1 MRILPWLIIGFLA
14 APFTSYA
21 DQTLNIGVF
30 AYRDKAMLETR
41 LTPVA
46 RYLGEALP
54 RYDIRLLV
62 LDQREIE
69 AALLRHELDF
79 LFTNPTHYIT
89 LREHNALSGAVATL
103 VNLESGVPVAALGGV
118 VVARA
123 GRSDVVDLASLQ
135 GKTVAITGRRY
146 LGGYAAPMEALREA
160 GIDPRRLDFV
170 ELGQPHDNVV
180 RAVLEGEVDAGFI
193 RTGIIEHMISE
204 GRLEADALQVV
215 ARQDLPGFPF
225 AVSTRLYPEWPFVA
239 LPHVDPQT
247 ARRLTAALLA
257 LEPGD
262 PAAVAAG
269 IHGFAV
275 PADYAPVERAM
286 RALGLPPFDM
296 APSIRLGDVWST
308 FRLQITVLAV
318 AIVLVLVLSGAL
330 AVANRRI
337 ASARRET
344 EHSAR
349 LLEREHSQL
358 QTLLNSLPQV
368 VWLRDVDGVHLGCNR
383 RFEQLIGWPE
393 HAVIGRTTGELGAS
407 HLATLDRDVP
417 AGRTVME
424 AVVRFADDGH
434 EELLEITQTPVLDT
448 TGRVIGVLGVG
459 QDITERTRQRNE
471 LVSQRRRLDTIIK
484 GTRVGTWEW
493 NVQTG
498 ELVINERWAE
508 MIGYT
513 LAELQPITITTW
525 NRFVHPDDFAR
536 SSRVLGRHFCGEV
549 DHYECELRMRHK
561 AGHWVWVLDRGAI
574 ASRSED
580 GKPLLVAGTHQD
592 ISARKR
598 ADEQRL
604 EVLDRLQNIAAHV
617 PGVIYQY
624 RLRPDGSSHFP
635 YASAGMSAIYGLTPE
650 AVAEDATPVFEVL
663 HPEDRA
669 RVAERILESARR
681 LAPWFDQYRV
691 CLPDGRTIWLEGSAA
706 PVPQEDQSIIWHG
719 HIRDITRLK
728 AHEQELRQIAHYD
741 TLTGTPNRRLLMELL
756 QKAVAHARRA
766 GRHLAVCYLDV
777 DGFKAVNDR
786 LGHASGDRLLVELTA
801 RLKTVLRGEDTLA
814 RLGGDEFVLLLN
826 DLEGVRE
833 AEAVLQR
840 VLAKAG
846 EPIVIAGRK
855 LAVTSSIGLTM
866 FPPDDPEPDTL
877 LRHADQAMYR
887 AKSLGR
893 NRCHVFDPDQDRL
906 SMARRKSLDRLER
919 ALEEGEFALYYQPK
933 VNLEDGAVVGMEAL
947 LRWRHPSR
955 GVLSPGTFL
964 GQLDGTELEIR
975 LGDWV
980 VERALEQIGRWNE
993 AGMAQVVSVNISPT
1007 HLLVPDFAERI
1018 EQALS
1023 RHPQVAPEQLELEIV
1038 ENATL
1043 SNLEE
1048 ASLLLASCR
1057 NLGVRVS
1064 LDDFGTG
1071 YSSLAYLRR
1080 LPVDLLKIDQS
1091 FVRDMLHDPNDLGI
1105 VESVVRLARAFNR
1118 PVIAEGVETMEH
1130 GAMLLRLGCP
1140 LAQGYGIGMPMPAEE
1155 LPQWLEDWRE
1165 RGAWRSLSDGL
1176 APGREALFLEVVTRS
1191 HTTWAADVI
1200 RCIESGV
1207 TASVPGDG
1215 ACQFGQ
1221 WYHGIGTADFGLT
1234 AEFQALGAL
1243 HTQVH
1248 AMADQLLALCD
1259 AGQAEVA
1266 QARLGEFHGAR
1277 ARLLAGIAAL
1287 REKAC
1292 GNDVSNASQ
1301 VENPDAPVIYPSQ
1314 DDARGTHTRMHERVA
1329 ER

>member
-1 MRILPWLIIGFLA
+1 MRFAPWLLVLLLA
-14 APFTSYA
+14 APA
-21 DQTLNIGVF
+21 HAEQALNIGVF
-30 AYRDKAMLETR
+30 AYRDKALLETR
-41 LTPVA
+41 FTPIA
-46 RYLGEALP
+46 RYLGAALP
-54 RYDIRLLV
+54 RYEIRLLV
-62 LDQREIE
+62 LDQPEIE
-69 AALLRHELDF
+69 AALRRNELDF
-79 LFTNPTHYIT
+79 LFTNPTHFIM

-103 VNLESGVPVAALGGV
+103 VNLQDGMPVSALGGV
-118 VVARA
+118 VLARA
-123 GRSDVVDLASLQ
+123 ARQDLVDLADLEGRSV
-135 GKTVAITGRRY
+135 GITGRRY
-146 LGGYAAPMEALREA
+146 LGGFAAPMEALREA
-160 GIDPRRLDFV
+160 GVDSRRLDLV

-180 RAVLEGEVDAGFI
+180 QAVLDGVVDAGFV
-193 RTGIIEHMISE
+193 RTGILEQMTAE
-204 GRLEADALQVV
+204 GQLDPAALRVLH
-215 ARQDLPGFPF
+215 RQDLPGFPF
-225 AVSTRLYPEWPFVA
+225 AVSSRLYPEWPFMA

-257 LEPGD
+257 LEPTD
-262 PAAVAAG
+262 PATVAAG

-286 RALGLPPFDM
+286 RALGLPPYDV
-296 APSIRLGDVWST
+296 ATPIPWRDVWST
-308 FRLQITVLAV
+308 LRVPISLLLVAV
-318 AIVLVLVLSGAL
+318 VLVSLLSGGL
-330 AVANRRI
+330 VIANRRI
-337 ASARRET
+337 VSTRRET
-344 EHSAR
+344 ERSAR
-349 LLEREHSQL
+349 LLEHEHSQL

-368 VWLRDVDGVHLGCNR
+368 VWLRDLDGVHLGCNR

-393 HAVIGRTTGELGAS
+393 HEVIGRTAEELGAS
-407 HLATLDRDVP
+407 HIAVLSEKPVDRPV
-417 AGRTVME
+417 AKE

-434 EELLEITQTPVLDT
+434 EELLEIAQTPVLDPA
-448 TGRVIGVLGVG
+448 GRVIAMLGVG

-471 LVSQRRRLDTIIK
+471 LVSQRRRLDTIIR

-498 ELVINERWAE
+498 ELAINERWAE

-513 LAELQPITITTW
+513 LAELEPITITTW

-536 SSRVLGRHFCGEV
+536 SSRLLGRHFCGEI

-561 AGHWVWVLDRGAI
+561 AGHWIWVLDRGAI
-574 ASRSED
+574 ASRSAD
-580 GKPLLVAGTHQD
+580 GKPLLIAGTHQD

-598 ADEQRL
+598 ADAERL

-635 YASAGMSAIYGLTPE
+635 YASAGMSAIYGVTPE
-650 AVAEDATPVFEVL
+650 AVAEDATPVFEAL
-663 HPEDRA
+663 HLEDRS
-669 RVAERILESARR
+669 RVAERILESARQ

-691 CLPDGRTIWLEGSAA
+691 CLPDGRTIWLEGSAT

-728 AHEQELRQIAHYD
+728 AHEQELQQIAHYD

-756 QKAVAHARRA
+756 QKAVAHARRS

-786 LGHASGDRLLVELTA
+786 LGHATGDRLLVELTA

-833 AEAVLQR
+833 AEAVLGR

-846 EPIVIAGRK
+846 ESIVVAGRK

-906 SMARRKSLDRLER
+906 SIARRKSLDRLER
-919 ALEEGEFALYYQPK
+919 ALDEDEFALYYQPK
-933 VNLEDGAVVGMEAL
+933 VNLEDGTVVGMEAL

-980 VERALEQIGRWNE
+980 VERALAQIGRWNE
-993 AGMAQVVSVNISPT
+993 AGMAQVVSVNISPA
-1007 HLLVPDFAERI
+1007 HLLLPDFAERI

-1023 RHPQVAPEQLELEIV
+1023 RHPRVAPEQLELEIV

-1048 ASLLLASCR
+1048 ASLLLARCR
-1057 NLGVRVS
+1057 SLGVRVS

-1155 LPQWLEDWRE
+1155 LGTWLEEWRE
-1165 RGAWRSLSDGL
+1165 RGAWHALADAL
-1176 APGREALFLEVVTRS
+1176 APGREALFLDVVTRS
-1191 HTTWAADVI
+1191 HTAWVDEVV
-1200 RCIESGV
+1200 RCIETGI
-1207 TASVPGDG
+1207 TASLPNDG

-1248 AMADQLLALCD
+1248 AVADELLALCD
-1259 AGQAEVA
+1259 SGQANVA
-1266 QARLGEFHGAR
+1266 QDRLGELRQAR
-1277 ARLLAGIAAL
+1277 ELLLAGIAAL
-1287 REKAC
+1287 GEKSR
-1292 GNDVSNASQ
+1292 GNDLPNAPQ

-1314 DDARGTHTRMHERVA
+1314 DGVRGARERVA
-1329 ER
+1329 GQ

>member
-1 MRILPWLIIGFLA
+1 MRALLWLLLVSLA
-14 APFTSYA
+14 APLTSHA
-21 DQTLNIGVF
+21 EQTLNIGVF
-30 AYRDKAMLETR
+30 AYGDKALLQTR
-41 LTPVA
+41 LTPLA
-46 RYLGEALP
+46 DYLGESLP
-54 RYDIRLLV
+54 RYDIRMLV
-62 LDQREIE
+62 LDQQQIGT
-69 AALLRHELDF
+69 ALLRHELDF
-79 LFTNPTHYIT
+79 LFTNPTHYIA
-89 LREHNALSGAVATL
+89 LREYNALSGAVATL
-103 VNLESGVPVAALGGV
+103 VNIENGVPVPALGGV
-118 VVARA
+118 VLARA
-123 GRSDVVDLASLQ
+123 GRTDLVDLASLR
-135 GKTVAITGRRY
+135 GKTVAITGRHY
-146 LGGYAAPMEALREA
+146 LGGYAAPVEALREA
-160 GIDPRRLDFV
+160 GVDPLDVDFV
-170 ELGQPHDNVV
+170 ALGPPHENVM
-180 RAVLEGEVDAGFI
+180 RAVLEGEVDAGFV
-193 RTGIIEHMISE
+193 RTGMIERMISE
-204 GRLEADALQVV
+204 ERLEADALQVI
-215 ARQDLPGFPF
+215 ARQHLPGFPF
-225 AVSTRLYPEWPFVA
+225 AVSTRLYPESPFVA

-269 IHGFAV
+269 IYGFAV

-296 APSIRLGDVWST
+296 TSAIGLSDVWSS
-308 FRLQITVLAV
+308 FRLPISLLAV
-318 AIVLVLVLSGAL
+318 AVFLVLALSGAL
-330 AVANRRI
+330 SVANRRI

-344 EHSAR
+344 EVSAR

-368 VWLRDVDGVHLGCNR
+368 VWLRDADGVHLGCNR
-383 RFEQLIGWPE
+383 RYEQLIGWSE
-393 HAVIGRTTGELGAS
+393 QAVIGRTTAELGAS
-407 HLATLDRDVP
+407 HLAALGHDVP
-417 AGRTVME
+417 AGPTVTE

-434 EELLEITQTPVLDT
+434 EELLEIAQTPVLDPG
-448 TGRVIGVLGVG
+448 GRVIGVLGVG

-471 LVSQRRRLDTIIK
+471 LVSQRRRLDTIIR

-536 SSRVLGRHFCGEV
+536 SSRLLGRHFCGEV

-561 AGHWVWVLDRGAI
+561 AGHWIWVLDRGAI

-598 ADEQRL
+598 ADAERL
-604 EVLDRLQNIAAHV
+604 EILERLQNIAAHV

-624 RLRPDGSSHFP
+624 RLRADGSSHFP
-635 YASAGMSAIYGLTPE
+635 YASAGMSAIYGVTPA
-650 AVAEDATPVFEVL
+650 AVAEDATPVFDAL
-663 HPEDRA
+663 HPEDRS
-669 RVAERILESARR
+669 RVAERILESARQ

-706 PVPQEDQSIIWHG
+706 PVPQEDQGIIWHG

-756 QKAVAHARRA
+756 QQAVAHARRS

-826 DLEGVRE
+826 DLEGVRD
-833 AEAVLQR
+833 AEAALQR

-846 EPIVIAGRK
+846 EPIMIAGRK
-855 LAVTSSIGLTM
+855 VTVTSSIGLTM

-919 ALEEGEFALYYQPK
+919 ALDEGEFTLYYQPK
-933 VNLEDGAVVGMEAL
+933 VNLEDGTVVGMEAL
-947 LRWRHPSR
+947 LRWHHPAR

-980 VERALEQIGRWNE
+980 IERALAQIDRWNA
-993 AGMAQVVSVNISPT
+993 AGMAQVVSVNISPA
-1007 HLLVPDFAERI
+1007 HLLLPDFAQRI
-1018 EQALS
+1018 EQALA

-1057 NLGVRVS
+1057 SLGVRVS

-1155 LPQWLEDWRE
+1155 LAQWLEDWRE
-1165 RGAWRSLSDGL
+1165 RGAWRTLADAA

-1191 HTTWAADVI
+1191 HTIWADDVI
-1200 RCIESGV
+1200 RCIETGIA
-1207 TASVPGDG
+1207 ASMPSDG

-1234 AEFQALGAL
+1234 TEFQALGAV

-1248 AMADQLLALCD
+1248 AVADELLALCD
-1259 AGQAEVA
+1259 AGEAKVA
-1266 QARLGEFHGAR
+1266 RDRLGEFHEAR
-1277 ARLLAGIAAL
+1277 TRLLAGIAAL
-1287 REKAC
+1287 GEKDC
-1292 GNDVSNASQ
+1292 GNDVPNAPQ
-1301 VENPDAPVIYPSQ
+1301 VENPDAPVIYLSQ
-1314 DDARGTHTRMHERVA
+1314 DDARAARMSVQGRTA
-1329 ER
+1329 EQ